1 MMWTFIL
8 DLCYQSQNLHLFL
21 PVIFVKSTATSD
33 GNTPANVI
41 RINVYLYLDTGI
53 KLIKT
58 NDQVFAF

>member
-41 RINVYLYLDTGI
+41 RINVYLY
-53 KLIKT
+53 
-58 NDQVFAF
+58 